1 MSNRTKN
8 HKNVTFGEF
17 GPDTPCYYDTIKQRR
32 EEMEEREFAEK
43 TSRQKTMEFKERIA
57 RIKYRDTNYS
67 QTIGMGG
74 LEREKPSPNVQVDLS
89 DLLAFI
95 FPDNLQHPLAAARL
109 FIYCDYGPL
118 IDNQLRSG
126 PGRSHVLAVW
136 ELDSMCINIERE
148 DIIKIFL
155 HRARDYGV
163 LTSAEHEAIV
173 QQADGHLK
181 KAKGK
186 SMLPA
191 LTKAD
196 VIELLKDLP
205 RDEFGMLNFH
215 DIQKKMEKYREWR
228 IKEFKLVFPSIKGD
242 TKPLKLVKPPLV
254 RKSKVSSAVAPPTMF
269 MKATGQTN
277 ADVIDQNNQ
286 YLSRHA
292 YKIRE
297 LDDTSG
303 KGLTSNVRL
312 LREVPPFVPNERKD
326 LTKIKPW
333 ESASL
338 SKGTGLGSKVKA
350 TASSSTWKRKITL
363 Y

>member
-1 MSNRTKN
+1 MKITRTV
-8 HKNVTFGEF
+8 KNVRFGEF
-17 GPDTPCYYDTIKQRR
+17 GPDTPCYYDTIKQQAD
-32 EEMEEREFAEK
+32 EEDERKAATKAAEQR
-43 TSRQKTMEFKERIA
+43 TIEFKERIA
-57 RIKYRDTNYS
+57 RIKYRDTNFS
-67 QTIGMGG
+67 QTLGTRGT
-74 LEREKPSPNVQVDLS
+74 EKEKPSPNVQVDLG

-109 FIYCDYGPL
+109 FTYCDYGPL
-118 IDNQLRSG
+118 INNELRSG

-136 ELDSMCINIERE
+136 ELDSMCINVERE

-155 HRARDYGV
+155 HRAKDFGV
-163 LTSAEHEAIV
+163 LTSTEHEAIV

-196 VIELLKDLP
+196 VVDLMKDLP

-215 DIQKKMEKYREWR
+215 DIQKKMKEYREWR

-242 TKPLKLVKPPLV
+242 TKPLKLVKAPVV
-254 RKSKVSSAVAPPTMF
+254 RKAKVSAAVAPPTMF

-277 ADVIDQNNQ
+277 ADVIDQTNM
-286 YLSRHA
+286 YLSKHA
-292 YKIRE
+292 YKVRE

-326 LTKIKPW
+326 LKKIKPW

-338 SKGTGLGSKVKA
+338 SKGIGLGSKVKA
-350 TASSSTWKRKITL
+350 VASSSTWKRKVTI

>member
-1 MSNRTKN
+1 MTGRAKTLKSL
-8 HKNVTFGEF
+8 TFGEF
-17 GPDTPCYYDTIKQRR
+17 GPDTPCYYDTTKQIA
-32 EEMEEREFAEK
+32 EEREEIENARKAAEQR
-43 TSRQKTMEFKERIA
+43 TIEFKERIE
-57 RIKYRDTNYS
+57 RIKYRDSNYS
-67 QTIGMGG
+67 QTLGTGG
-74 LEREKPSPNVQVDLS
+74 TEKEKPSPNVQVDLG
-89 DLLAFI
+89 DLMAFI

-136 ELDSMCINIERE
+136 ELDSMCLNVERE

-155 HRARDYGV
+155 HRARDFGV
-163 LTSAEHEAIV
+163 LTSVEHEAIV

-196 VIELLKDLP
+196 VVDLLKDLP

-215 DIQKKMEKYREWR
+215 DIQRKMRKYREWR

-242 TKPLKLVKPPLV
+242 TKPLKLVKAPV
-254 RKSKVSSAVAPPTMF
+254 ERKARVSAAVAPQTMF
-269 MKATGQTN
+269 LKATGQTN
-277 ADVIDQNNQ
+277 ADVIDQTNK
-286 YLSRHA
+286 YLSKHA

-303 KGLTSNVRL
+303 KGLTSNIRL

-326 LTKIKPW
+326 LKKIKPW
-333 ESASL
+333 ESAAL
-338 SKGTGLGSKVKA
+338 SKGIGLGSKVKA
-350 TASSSTWKRKITL
+350 ASSSSTWKRKATI